1 MAMAKVYAVVFAM
14 ALVAPGL
21 AQEPPHEEVDLLAHE
36 DSILIP
42 VEDMFKDVVREA
54 DGAGFKF
61 ADAVR
66 QVMNNMVEEIPEELP
81 EGAGAVKEAV
91 DIQPSVVEPLES
103 ALNVVEQPMTIEFSQ
118 ELPAGAEEQ
127 MVQALGG
134 LIDTLFSQD
143 GLVNDAVGAIDLSS
157 MPIQQMQGSMPQMI
171 EIGSMPDIIDVGSM
185 PEMIDIGSFP
195 QMIDIGSMPEVQ
207 VIELDGSAGDVEQA
221 LLREVLGRRF
231 GPFADAEVM
240 DGPRGLESFFS
251 PSDFFP
257 AAFTTFP
264 VQLFPANFG
273 NFIADF
279 APMPFVDQTG
289 IIVDSMDQMDCD
301 GMDDVEIEIVADPQ
315 YYEIPLEATLEVDM
329 PDMSSMLSGPIE
341 IIYDA
346 PLEVGEGTPEVVL
359 SDLVSMLDGMISSFP
374 SDGMVIE
381 VPVMEEAP
389 VDMYFEVG
397 GDIPDAVWNEQAPED
412 NVMFLVEGDSAEAMP
427 IMQGSGELLTFLEP
441 QSGEEVYTFQLTASE
456 LRQIRT
462 EFICILVGLCA
473 FIGTLVH
480 CCCSARPS
488 DDEEEEPMYVNVV
501 DVNAYTPLMTA
512 DVPETT
518 EELHFLPVASPEGK
532 KMQPMDFENPIA
544 AKA

>member
-315 YYEIPLEATLEVDM
+315 YYEIPLEATLEV
-329 PDMSSMLSGPIE
+329 
-341 IIYDA
+341 
-346 PLEVGEGTPEVVL
+346 
-359 SDLVSMLDGMISSFP
+359 
-374 SDGMVIE
+374 
-381 VPVMEEAP
+381 PVMEEAP